1 LWPDCVNKTTG
12 SFTYLSRNTSVTTAT
27 KSTLPREA
35 MVSPLHHCFLRTNAF
50 SRFHQWML
58 MSEPFGWSI
67 STSPLSEE
75 LLGEELQ
82 GRTPPHDV
90 CSSSMHLQEVNTIV
104 LFVINLCADD
114 VIAVLMGVIFL
125 VGTQRRLETGAA
137 AMQNAIASIE
147 DLIDRTSAM
156 GQESLGVTHQ
166 E

>member
-1 LWPDCVNKTTG
+1 
-12 SFTYLSRNTSVTTAT
+12 
-27 KSTLPREA
+27 
-35 MVSPLHHCFLRTNAF
+35 
-50 SRFHQWML
+50 

-67 STSPLSEE
+67 STSPLGEE
-75 LLGEELQ
+75 LLVEGLLVEGLLVEELQ
-82 GRTPPHDV
+82 GSTPQHDV
-90 CSSSMHLQEVNTIV
+90 CSSPMHLQEVNTIV

-125 VGTQRRLETGAA
+125 VGMQRRLETGAA
-137 AMQNAIASIE
+137 AMQNAIARIE

>member
-1 LWPDCVNKTTG
+1 
-12 SFTYLSRNTSVTTAT
+12 
-27 KSTLPREA
+27 
-35 MVSPLHHCFLRTNAF
+35 
-50 SRFHQWML
+50 ML
-58 MSEPFGWSI
+58 MSEPFGWSS
-67 STSPLSEE
+67 STSQPGEE
-75 LLGEELQ
+75 LLGEGRQ
-82 GRTPPHDV
+82 GSTPQHDV
-90 CSSSMHLQEVNTIV
+90 CSSPMHLQAVNTIV

-137 AMQNAIASIE
+137 AMQNAIARIE